1 MKVFLNKKVI
11 IYFLVTLVIFSLDRI
26 SKIYV
31 INIAEAYG
39 HVDIFINDFLNII
52 LIWNTGIGFGLLSF
66 DQKVIY
72 NLITII
78 IVIIK
83 FFIFYLI
90 FVSEGLKPYYLILIL
105 GGSLGNLFDRIYY
118 AAVPDFIDFNYN
130 GFHWFIFNIAD
141 IFITLGII
149 CLIFDEIIFNKKN
162 KKNV

>member
-78 IVIIK
+78 IVIIN

-162 KKNV
+162 V